1 MGYWMKQLI
10 KRLSE
15 PNLLLGLSIGYTV
28 LITVLS
34 LVPTSNLPKVQF
46 EWSDKVAH
54 LLIYLGLSFIWLLF
68 LQLKFRPLSTTVTII
83 VVTSCLFYGIII
95 EALQQL
101 LAASRQADL
110 YDVIANAVGILL
122 GLLVFEKLKYL
133 FEVKNNF

>member
-1 MGYWMKQLI
+1 MKQLI

-15 PNLLLGLSIGYTV
+15 PKLLLGLSLGYTV

-34 LVPTSNLPKVQF
+34 LVPTSNLPKVKF
-46 EWSDKVAH
+46 EWSDKIAH
-54 LLIYLGLSFIWLLF
+54 LFIYLGLSFIWLLF
-68 LQLKFRPLSTTVTII
+68 IHLKFRILSSKVAALVIAT
-83 VVTSCLFYGIII
+83 CFFYGIVI
-95 EALQQL
+95 EVLQQL
-101 LAASRQADL
+101 FVTSGQADL